1 MHDNGRL
8 YLFAVILNVF
18 EICSCHSGRSRRRR
32 RGDGQGQADP
42 QPGVAHRW
50 ISQARHDLDAVN
62 CDQLCDNYEWA
73 CYKCHQV

>member
-1 MHDNGRL
+1 MPRAQSTAGGGFGQYESRQ
-8 YLFAVILNVF
+8 
-18 EICSCHSGRSRRRR
+18 HS
-32 RGDGQGQADP
+32 ANP

-62 CDQLCDNYEWA
+62 CDQLSDNYEWA